1 MAVEVTFLSR
11 NPDPDPALL
20 GFVAFVAFNGAL
32 FLLELE
38 RNSFLEIPL
47 VFSFKS
53 MLNSNCST
61 GVKVF
66 AFLDVDLLVDWPAR
80 WAALDLHSRI

>member
-1 MAVEVTFLSR
+1 MAVEVTFRSR
-11 NPDPDPALL
+11 NPDPDPDPALL
-20 GFVAFVAFNGAL
+20 AFAAFNGAL